1 MAGEKLKSLLP
12 FTNRLLG
19 GWVDVRALIAALE
32 SEYMEFRRKLVKGI
46 DGGYGFVDAVKFGQE
61 HAESF
66 R

>member
-1 MAGEKLKSLLP
+1 
-12 FTNRLLG
+12 
-19 GWVDVRALIAALE
+19 VDVTALITALE
-32 SEYMEFRRKLVKGI
+32 SENMEFQRNLVKGI